1 MRFTLLIVLIISL
14 NILHSQEITQ
24 NDYNRYIVDSDY
36 SYIEK
41 VVSEYGVLVNFQKIR
56 FRVYGISFVLYGSTR
71 QSYKTFDINHI
82 KNYMSFEDFVPYE
95 IERRKRYNES
105 VARQKKINQ
114 QKEIEEKRRISKLK
128 SEYVKSID
136 TLNVYNF
143 LLQIPLNMILG
154 CFEGID
160 KKTYKVN
167 YEQDN
172 SFNDFGITLNQ
183 RSNSL
188 NEDNYEATYDI
199 KHNTIMN
206 NDETRNLFL
215 SYKLK
220 VLNVYDESS
229 RKFYINDC
237 QIENSFFNKTYVKS
251 AEPEKNLENWSEK
264 VLIDKVEST
273 NKKNKEYRKH
283 VLEGKYFNKNF
294 NLNFEKN
301 NGFFNTCTSLNELVK
316 KNMILQIDETSG
328 LIDTALT
335 IENLSYGI
343 YKKLLL
349 QSLPTSFSYLENN
362 DEWAKFFRPYLTKFI
377 DEYYFPT
384 LKSHIGDIEIDK
396 NDFAENVIDIQNALN
411 YSDFNKKNIYDDKDG
426 LPIKIKQTKST
437 KKMSRF
443 YCVINSGFRLTFD
456 NPLDNNRSSN
466 SGVNVA
472 SYLIKFPVISNGLN
486 DSYLPFFIEFLSK
499 EKKVKFYKAKYSKL
513 GEFWEKDKKSLIL
526 SSNLTQAN

>member
-1 MRFTLLIVLIISL
+1 MKKLILCLIFIPIISF
-14 NILHSQEITQ
+14 SQEITFA
-24 NDYNRYIVDSDY
+24 DYNKYVYNSDL
-36 SYIEK
+36 SYLES
-41 VVSEYGVLVNFQKIR
+41 VVSKYQAVLINVEAVGIRTYVATYVRYTTSISQKTSPLDVSNVNK
-56 FRVYGISFVLYGSTR
+56 V
-71 QSYKTFDINHI
+71 
-82 KNYMSFEDFVPYE
+82 MSFEEFIPYE
-95 IERRKRYNES
+95 KERRKRYRAKIAKQKAET
-105 VARQKKINQ
+105 QKKLA
-114 QKEIEEKRRISKLK
+114 EEKIRINKLK

-188 NEDNYEATYDI
+188 NEGNYEATYDI

-237 QIENSFFNKTYVKS
+237 QIENGFFNKTYVKS
-251 AEPEKNLENWSEK
+251 ARPDKNLENWSEK

-273 NKKNKEYRKH
+273 NKKNKEYRKY

-301 NGFFNTCTSLNELVK
+301 KGFFNTCTSLNELAK

-411 YSDFNKKNIYDDKDG
+411 YSDFNKKNIYHDKE

-443 YCVINSGFRLTFD
+443 YCVINSGFLLTFD
-456 NPLDNNRSSN
+456 NPLRNRSSN
-466 SGVNVA
+466 SAANVA
-472 SYLIKFPVISNGLN
+472 SYPIKFPVISNGLN
-486 DSYLPFFIEFLSK
+486 DSYLPFYIEFLSK

-513 GEFWEKDKKSLIL
+513 GEFWEKDDKSLIF